1 MNIQG
6 NVSMSRKLILFFFIA
21 AAGFVGLS
29 SACRPARALELNLAA
44 DTIDITTFYN
54 GTTLEVKGVAPA
66 DTDVVLEVS
75 GAKKDVH
82 LKEKGKVLGF
92 LWMNKVDV
100 SLENAPANYMVY
112 TPDKPV
118 DTLVNPAT
126 GIGYQALVNDID
138 ITPPTEDKAFVFGEY
153 VKLME
158 KAGVYAIYPGT
169 VTYGP
174 AKGKTR
180 TFSATLVIPPKMSA
194 GTYQVRG
201 FALRDGVVAE
211 RAQQELSVRLQ
222 GFPAMIYSLAYD
234 HSLLFGIM
242 AVVIA
247 IAAGLGIGAL
257 FKGGGGA
264 H

>member
-1 MNIQG
+1 MLQ
-6 NVSMSRKLILFFFIA
+6 KILVFSLVAVTGLFGA
-21 AAGFVGLS
+21 SAACLAAGSLD
-29 SACRPARALELNLAA
+29 LQLAG

-54 GTTLEVKGVAPA
+54 GTTLEVSGTAPV

-82 LKEKGKVLGF
+82 LKEKGKVLGV
-92 LWMNKVDV
+92 LWMNKTDV

-118 DTLVNPAT
+118 DTLLNPET
-126 GIGYQALVNDID
+126 GIGYQALVNDIV
-138 ITPPTEDKAFVFGEY
+138 IEPASEDKAFIFGEY

-158 KAGVYAIYPGT
+158 KAGVYAIYQGT
-169 VTYGP
+169 VQYGP
-174 AKGKTR
+174 VKDGTR
-180 TFSATLVIPPKMSA
+180 SFSATLIVPPKMSA

-201 FALRDGVVAE
+201 FALRNGAVVDTAG
-211 RAQQELSVRLQ
+211 RDLSVRLQ
-222 GFPAMIYSLAYD
+222 GFPALIHSLAYD
-234 HSLLFGIM
+234 RPLLFGIM

-247 IAAGLGIGAL
+247 IGAGLGIGVL
-257 FKGGGGA
+257 FKGGGA